1 MVLSEADEKVDAES
15 EVTVGKLPYKS
26 PHAGGVVSSHY
37 GAAKI
42 DLNSGNA
49 LMWSVTSST
58 VGLDT
63 AT

>member
-1 MVLSEADEKVDAES
+1 MVLSEAGGEVDAES
-15 EVTVGKLPYKS
+15 EATVGELPYKS
-26 PHAGGVVSSHY
+26 PHAPGVVSSHY

-49 LMWSVTSST
+49 LMWSVISST
-58 VGLDT
+58 LGLDA